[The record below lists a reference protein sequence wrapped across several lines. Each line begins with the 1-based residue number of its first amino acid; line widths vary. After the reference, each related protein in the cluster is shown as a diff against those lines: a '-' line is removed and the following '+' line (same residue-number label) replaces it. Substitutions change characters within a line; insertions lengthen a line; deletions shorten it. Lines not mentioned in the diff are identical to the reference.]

1 MSLITV
7 NKNPDKKLL
16 NSFGI
21 IALLASVC
29 ISLLLYLVKGLA
41 IEKALIV
48 FLLGLVIFICS
59 RTSPKLIRLI
69 YLGLTY
75 ATLPIGFA
83 VSFVVLAVFYF
94 LILTPLALFFRLIG
108 RDLLGL
114 RFNTQA
120 KTYWTKRSESATLER
135 YFRQF

>member
-69 YLGLTY
+69 YLGLSY